1 MCVCARAC
9 TRLPL
14 PAAERPVGSRDGGHA
29 ALALGTRPH
38 LPRRTLGHPTCA
50 LDRIAARV
58 FSSGNPATL
67 WSCDTAS
74 AHARRARTRRVAR
87 NEGSPHGE
95 EGDERRVGRRRRP
108 ANIRAAHRL
117 VAAVVVGRVQLSTTS
132 EPCSMR
138 IPSRSLDAPRVRRGF
153 AVLIS
158 RSVWQAEEAV
168 ANLPLRL
175 AVRVHCGH
183 QVLRGPVGY

>member
-117 VAAVVVGRVQLSTTS
+117 VAAVVVGRVQLSTAS

-138 IPSRSLDAPRVRRGF
+138 IPSRSLDAPRATRHSHTRVAHDLTRTLECTDESKSWTTR
-153 AVLIS
+153 ASIHLCVNCS
-158 RSVWQAEEAV
+158 AEF
-168 ANLPLRL
+168 
-175 AVRVHCGH
+175 
-183 QVLRGPVGY
+183 

>member
-1 MCVCARAC
+1 MCARARVYTVAPASGGAAGWLARWWPRSSC
-9 TRLPL
+9 TGHSAA
-14 PAAERPVGSRDGGHA
+14 PASQDSRPPHLR
-29 ALALGTRPH
+29 TRPH
-38 LPRRTLGHPTCA
+38 
-50 LDRIAARV
+50 AARV

-117 VAAVVVGRVQLSTTS
+117 VAAVVVGRVQLSTAS

-138 IPSRSLDAPRVRRGF
+138 IPSRSLDAPRATRHSHTRVAHDLTRTLECTDESKSWTTR
-153 AVLIS
+153 ASIHLCVNCS
-158 RSVWQAEEAV
+158 AEF
-168 ANLPLRL
+168 
-175 AVRVHCGH
+175 
-183 QVLRGPVGY
+183 

>member
-1 MCVCARAC
+1 VCVRARAC

-38 LPRRTLGHPTCA
+38 LPRRTLGHPTC
-50 LDRIAARV
+50 
-58 FSSGNPATL
+58 ATL

-138 IPSRSLDAPRVRRGF
+138 IPSRSLDAPRATRHSHTRVAHDLTRTLECTDESKSWTTR
-153 AVLIS
+153 ASIHLCVNCS
-158 RSVWQAEEAV
+158 AEF
-168 ANLPLRL
+168 
-175 AVRVHCGH
+175 
-183 QVLRGPVGY
+183 